1 MPCDCADTRVITSLN
16 LRWLTFVDRKENRE
30 ERIEVIY
37 HEKISLSLSLYI
49 YIFLYFFIM
58 SVQIVKI
65 SLFAKQININM
76 HFLESSSRCS
86 YLLN

>member
-37 HEKISLSLSLYI
+37 HERSEERRVGKEC
-49 YIFLYFFIM
+49 
-58 SVQIVKI
+58 
-65 SLFAKQININM
+65 A
-76 HFLESSSRCS
+76 
-86 YLLN
+86 